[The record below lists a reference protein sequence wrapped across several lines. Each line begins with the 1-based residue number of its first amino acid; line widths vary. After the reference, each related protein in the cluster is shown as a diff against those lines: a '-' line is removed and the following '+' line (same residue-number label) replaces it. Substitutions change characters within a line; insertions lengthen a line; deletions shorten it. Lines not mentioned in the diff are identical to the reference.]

1 MVPSQTRLDAT
12 SPAAKDERRATMSAR
27 PDSPRRI
34 SPGRILVAGA
44 ITLALVG
51 GAVGA
56 SSLLSYAEDHYRVAN
71 AAADVHTEIIQS
83 SDLSGD
89 IAASVGPPSA
99 ALVTDATKVRDQLLA
114 DIETLRR
121 SGFDARDVVS
131 LDNEVHAYVASEDHL
146 VQLSMQGRTQDAKS
160 LDTQNDVTATDLAAR
175 TSEEVGELRDLA
187 DRGAQLASD
196 GILLLAAL
204 VVLAVVGALLWDGR
218 GRRRVAEARAKAEGQ
233 VRFEAMVEQG
243 SDLLVLTDSA
253 GMQTYASPAL
263 EHLLGYGRDAP
274 AAQHL
279 AELASSDDRSIL
291 RDLLAQALR
300 SSKAGPADLRLR
312 HADGSTRTMEVNV
325 VDLHGVREV
334 GAVLWSAHDVTDRRQ
349 LEAELERSSFEDALT
364 GLANR
369 AMFGDRVEQ
378 ALSRAA
384 RTGHTTAVLL
394 ADLDG
399 FKAVNDSLGH
409 EVGDTVLVEM
419 AARLTSCARPGDTV
433 GRMGGDEF
441 AILLED
447 LADIR
452 LAQTVADQVVEIV
465 RQPMRVADTEIR
477 LGVSIGIARS
487 VAGGDTAQAMV
498 RNADVAM
505 YAAKSQGRGCWAHYD
520 ADVHAH
526 AEEQRQLSAALDG
539 ALERHELEV
548 YYQPTLTLATG
559 EVEGTEALLRW
570 HHPQLGLLQPAT
582 FIPLAEQSG
591 QIVPIG
597 RWVLEQACLQ
607 ARTWQTRFPSLRPR
621 NMCVNLSGRQFA
633 DPTLVA
639 DIASILRATL
649 VDPQTIVLE
658 ITETVVMCDV
668 DMVTTRLHEL
678 KDLGVRLAIDD
689 FGTGYSSL
697 AYLRE
702 FPVDILKI
710 DRSFVEAAS
719 SGAAGGEALVR
730 AIVDLAAG
738 LHLATIAEGIEH
750 QDQADFLMSL
760 GCTTGQGYLFAR
772 PMPSAALARLLAR
785 IPSAAVAAVPA

>member
-12 SPAAKDERRATMSAR
+12 SPAEDERRATMSAR
-27 PDSPRRI
+27 PESPRRI
-34 SPGRILVAGA
+34 SPGRVLVAGA

-56 SSLLSYAEDHYRVAN
+56 SSLLSYAEDHYRVAD
-71 AAADVHTEIIQS
+71 AAADVHTGIIQS

-99 ALVTDATKVRDQLLA
+99 ALVTEASKVRDQLLA
-114 DIETLRR
+114 DIGTVRR
-121 SGFDARDVVS
+121 SGFDGRDLVS
-131 LDNEVHAYVASEDHL
+131 LDNEVRAYVGSEDRL
-146 VQLSMQGRTQDAKS
+146 LQLSMQGRTQDAKS
-160 LDTQNDVTATDLAAR
+160 LDTQNDVTAAGLAAL
-175 TSEEVGELRDLA
+175 TSAEVAELRGLA
-187 DRGAQLASD
+187 DRAAQLAND

-204 VVLAVVGALLWDGR
+204 VVLTVVGALLWDGR
-218 GRRRVAEARAKAEGQ
+218 GRRRFVEARAKAEGQ

-243 SDLLVLTDSA
+243 SDLLVLTDTA

-263 EHLLGYGRDAP
+263 EHLLGYRRDAP

-279 AELASSDDRSIL
+279 SELASTDDRSIL

-369 AMFGDRVEQ
+369 AMFGDRVVQ

-419 AARLTSCARPGDTV
+419 AARLTTCVRPGDTV

-452 LAQTVADQVVEIV
+452 WAQTVADQVVEIV

-487 VAGGDTAQAMV
+487 IAGGDTAQAMV

-505 YAAKSQGRGCWAHYD
+505 YAAKNQGRGCWAHYD
-520 ADVHAH
+520 ADMHAQ
-526 AEEQRQLSAALDG
+526 AEEQRQLSDALDG

-607 ARTWQTRFPSLRPR
+607 ARMWQNRFPSPRPR

-639 DIASILRATL
+639 DVASILRETF

-668 DMVTTRLHEL
+668 DMVTARLHEL

-702 FPVDILKI
+702 FPIDILKI

-785 IPSAAVAAVPA
+785 IPSAAVAAVTA